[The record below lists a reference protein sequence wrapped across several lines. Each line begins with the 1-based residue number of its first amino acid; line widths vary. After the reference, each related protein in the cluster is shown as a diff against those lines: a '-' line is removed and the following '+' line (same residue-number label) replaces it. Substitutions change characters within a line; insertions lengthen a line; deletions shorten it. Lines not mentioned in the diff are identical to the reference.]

1 MIATRVVGAGAFV
14 PRRVVTNERIVQA
27 IPGWSADKLAQKTGI
42 LERRFLW
49 DFDEEVGR
57 AIVPGP
63 DWSGPRT
70 NTDMCEIAL
79 RRALEMAG
87 VAARELDGVFVV
99 TVTPDELNFCHDAM
113 VVHQRLG
120 CRPDAFALVLD
131 SGCGGALYTLDMARR
146 MIEGGTYR
154 TVAIVAS
161 NFASAYLDREVFTA
175 NVRVED
181 REINACL
188 SMYLFGDGAGA
199 VVLRG
204 ERRER
209 SRDDGASPGILSS
222 YSGADYVQLVV
233 RSGGGALRPA
243 HPGRACRAQHAFV
256 VDGKLVAE
264 RFPGYMKRC
273 LDEALRPVPHL
284 ASEVKRYYL
293 HQANKRLV
301 EGFAE
306 QAGLPREK
314 LAMHMDRYGNTSAA
328 GTLILLAE
336 DLADGVVR
344 LGSGDLVQ
352 FAAIGAG
359 VHYGGQ
365 LVRL

>member
-1 MIATRVVGAGAFV
+1 MMATRILGAGCFI
-14 PRRVVTNERIVQA
+14 PDRVIPNERIVEA
-27 IPGWSADKLAQKTGI
+27 IPGWTAEKVAKKTGI

-49 DFDEEVGR
+49 DFDEEIGR
-57 AIVPGP
+57 AIVPNGG
-63 DWSGPRT
+63 WSGPRT

-87 VAARELDGVFVV
+87 VAASELDGIFVV

-113 VVHQRLG
+113 LVHQRLG
-120 CRPDAFALVLD
+120 CRQDAFAFVID
-131 SGCGGALYTLDMARR
+131 SGCGGALYTIDTARK

-154 TVAIVAS
+154 TIAVVAS
-161 NFASAYLDREVFTA
+161 NFTSAFVDREVFTSD
-175 NVRVED
+175 VMVDGRPL
-181 REINACL
+181 NACL

-209 SRDDGASPGILSS
+209 ADDDAPGMLASYGGS
-222 YSGADYVQLVV
+222 DYLQLVV
-233 RSGGGALRPA
+233 RGGGGALRPA
-243 HPGRACRAQHAFV
+243 LPGRACRAQHAFV

-264 RFPGYMKRC
+264 RFPGYMQRC
-273 LDEALRPVPHL
+273 IEEALRPYPTLRH
-284 ASEVKRYYL
+284 EVKRYYL

-306 QAGLPREK
+306 AAGLPQER
-314 LAMHMDRYGNTSAA
+314 LAMHMDHYGNTSAA

-336 DLADGVVR
+336 DLAEGVVQ
-344 LGSGDLVQ
+344 LGSGDLVL

-359 VHYGGQ
+359 VHFGAQ

>member
-1 MIATRVVGAGAFV
+1 MIATRILGAGSFL
-14 PRRVVTNERIVQA
+14 PDRVVTNQRIVGA
-27 IPGWSADKLAQKTGI
+27 IPGWSADRVAQKTGI

-49 DFDEEVGR
+49 DFDEFDGR
-57 AIVPGP
+57 AIVPSS

-87 VAARELDGVFVV
+87 VAARELDGIFVV

-113 VVHQRLG
+113 LVHQRLG
-120 CRPDAFALVLD
+120 CRPDAFAFVID
-131 SGCGGALYTLDMARR
+131 SGCGGALYTIDTARK
-146 MIEGGTYR
+146 MIEGGSYGTIA
-154 TVAIVAS
+154 VVAS
-161 NFASAYLDREVFTA
+161 NFASAYVDREVFTSGFM
-175 NVRVED
+175 VD
-181 REINACL
+181 GRELNACL

-209 SRDDGASPGILSS
+209 ADEDAPGILAS
-222 YSGADYVQLVV
+222 YGGADYVQLVV
-233 RSGGGALRPA
+233 RRGGGALHPPL
-243 HPGRACRAQHAFV
+243 PGRAGRCHHAYV

-264 RFPGYMKRC
+264 RFPGYMQRC
-273 LDEALRPVPHL
+273 IDEALRPHPSL
-284 ASEVKRYYL
+284 RDQIKRYYL

-301 EGFAE
+301 EGFA
-306 QAGLPREK
+306 QAAGLPRER

-336 DLADGVVR
+336 DLADGVVQ
-344 LGSGDLVQ
+344 LGSGDLVL

-359 VHYGGQ
+359 VHYGAQ

>member
-1 MIATRVVGAGAFV
+1 MFV
-14 PRRVVTNERIVQA
+14 PRILGAGSFLPDRVVTNERIVQA
-27 IPGWSADKLAQKTGI
+27 IPGWTAERVAQKTGI

-49 DFDEEVGR
+49 DFDQEAGR
-57 AIVPGP
+57 AIVPNGH
-63 DWSGPRT
+63 WSGPRT

-87 VAARELDGVFVV
+87 VAARELDGIFVV
-99 TVTPDELNFCHDAM
+99 TVSPDELNFCHDAM

-120 CRPDAFALVLD
+120 CRQDAFAFVID
-131 SGCGGALYTLDMARR
+131 SGCGGALYTIDTVRR

-154 TVAIVAS
+154 TVAVVAS
-161 NFASAYLDREVFTA
+161 NFASAYLDREVFTS
-175 NVRVED
+175 NVLVD
-181 REINACL
+181 GRELNACL

-209 SRDDGASPGILSS
+209 TRDDGSSPGILSS
-222 YSGADYVQLVV
+222 YGGSEYVELVV
-233 RSGGGALRPA
+233 RRGGGALQPP
-243 HPGRACRAQHAFV
+243 HPGRASRAHHAYV

-264 RFPGYMKRC
+264 RFPGYMQRC
-273 LDEALRPVPHL
+273 IEEALRPYPSLRH
-284 ASEVKRYYL
+284 EVKRYYL

-306 QAGLPREK
+306 QAGLPRERV
-314 LAMHMDRYGNTSAA
+314 AMHMDRYGNTSAA

-336 DLADGVVR
+336 DLADGNVH
-344 LGSGDLVQ
+344 LGSGDLVL